1 MPPMMH
7 RVLPPTC
14 RRLRA
19 SRRPLPRRNVATPL
33 FRTVWPLQALTESH
47 RALWQLPYRE
57 LPPLHEMLAVFD
69 IQYSMPKERTI
80 SNTGESAATEHGP
93 RDRQN
98 VSYERSS
105 RPPHLGGL
113 AAHESPA
120 WDFLDLS

>member
-1 MPPMMH
+1 
-7 RVLPPTC
+7 
-14 RRLRA
+14 
-19 SRRPLPRRNVATPL
+19 
-33 FRTVWPLQALTESH
+33 
-47 RALWQLPYRE
+47 
-57 LPPLHEMLAVFD
+57 MLAVFD

-120 WDFLDLS
+120 WDFLDLSDLRIGSAVGPTRDFGLVPID